1 MMLTTPGNVVKSEEA
16 YTFCFTN
23 AHVVP
28 WKYEVKVET
37 TGSSFAH
44 TINQDEQSHAIPNI
58 VVLRRITGRGRCYG
72 KKEKK
77 DIRATKVK
85 EKEDD
90 SLNIM
95 KQSEY
100 DIVEQLKMTLAR
112 ISLLSLILSFE
123 PYRRAPQNVL
133 NEAYVKPNVTLEDL
147 MSMVDWWTE

>member
-1 MMLTTPGNVVKSEEA
+1 MGK
-16 YTFCFTN
+16 
-23 AHVVP
+23 
-28 WKYEVKVET
+28 KRKK
-37 TGSSFAH
+37 
-44 TINQDEQSHAIPNI
+44 
-58 VVLRRITGRGRCYG
+58 

-90 SLNIM
+90 SLKIM

-123 PYRRAPQNVL
+123 PYRRALQNVL

-147 MSMVDWWTE
+147 MSMVD